1 MAMPKLSGG
10 ERSAEPEHARIVAL
24 SEELGAQLGRM
35 KGAGPK
41 VMQFLSMV
49 SLAPAGEDHSVA
61 GARPAGVSAL
71 PFERVR
77 RVIEK
82 DLGARVGRLFDD
94 IDEAPLALA
103 SLGQVHR
110 ARTPDGYDVA
120 VKVQHPGAAEAAEA
134 DLRNIGIVA
143 PIVQRLAPGIDAG
156 AVIAELRERI
166 SDELDYEIEAQN
178 QRRVERMFRGHPHV
192 RVPRVHTELS
202 TRRVLVSEYVDGA
215 RGDEIIRLG
224 DAERDR
230 VGEIAFR
237 FFCGLARRDGIVAG
251 DPQLDNCILGPD
263 SRLCLLDFGLLR
275 DLDHGYVQGE
285 RAIMRAL
292 DDDDSQSV
300 HEGLFDLGYLPE
312 PGLDPAA
319 LHAFLTAAGGWMF
332 APGFVRLDPER
343 VAEIVE
349 RGYPP
354 RSPHY
359 GLMRRLR
366 MPAQTLL
373 LRRMELQ
380 LLSLLGR
387 LRAGAEWAAI
397 AAEHHSDQPP
407 CTGLGREDQTFHARQ
422 RTRSSR

>member
-1 MAMPKLSGG
+1 MGIDG
-10 ERSAEPEHARIVAL
+10 ERSAARERGRVVAL
-24 SEELGAQLGRM
+24 TEELAAQLGRM
-35 KGAGPK
+35 KGGGPK
-41 VMQFLSMV
+41 ITQFLSMV
-49 SLAPAGEDHSVA
+49 SLAPPGEDRSA
-61 GARPAGVSAL
+61 PGARPAGVSAL
-71 PFERVR
+71 PFDRVR

-110 ARTPDGYDVA
+110 ARTPDGDDVA
-120 VKVQHPGAAEAAEA
+120 VKVQHAGVAEAVEA
-134 DLRNIGIVA
+134 DLRNLGIVA
-143 PIVQRLAPGIDAG
+143 PIVGRLAPGIDAG

-178 QRRVERMFRGHPHV
+178 QRRIERMFRGHPHV

-202 TRRVLVSEYVDGA
+202 TRRVLVSEYLDGA
-215 RGDEIIRLG
+215 RGDEITRLG

-263 SRLCLLDFGLLR
+263 ARLCLLDFGLLR

-292 DDDDSQSV
+292 DDGDPQSV
-300 HEGLFDLGYLPE
+300 HEGLANLGYLPE
-312 PGLDPAA
+312 PGLDPAE
-319 LHAFLTAAGGWMF
+319 LHAFLTTAGGWMF
-332 APGFVRLDPER
+332 APGFLRLDPER

-349 RGYPP
+349 EGYPP
-354 RSPHY
+354 RSSHF

-366 MPAQTLL
+366 MPAQALL
-373 LRRMELQ
+373 LRRMEFQ
-380 LLSLLGR
+380 LLALLGQ
-387 LRAGAEWAAI
+387 LRAGAQWAAI
-397 AAEHHSDQPP
+397 AAEHHSDQSP
-407 CTGLGREDQTFHARQ
+407 CTELGREDQAFHAR
-422 RTRSSR
+422 RNTRASR